1 MKKDNLFT
9 LTIVI
14 LFTILITAFSKLAGS
29 DKKDSLYK
37 PVQTGEELAKI
48 YCATCHIFPSPSLLD
63 KSTWQ
68 KSVLQNMGWRLGI
81 RKKGEDPYANMEP
94 DEAQIVQ
101 AENVFP
107 LEPLITK
114 DNWQKIVNYYI
125 PNSA

>member
-1 MKKDNLFT
+1 
-9 LTIVI
+9 
-14 LFTILITAFSKLAGS
+14 
-29 DKKDSLYK
+29 
-37 PVQTGEELAKI
+37 
-48 YCATCHIFPSPSLLD
+48 
-63 KSTWQ
+63 
-68 KSVLQNMGWRLGI
+68 MGWRLGI
-81 RKKGEDPYANMEP
+81 RKEGEDPYTNMEP